1 MILEL
6 EVRHPGDKEFMEK
19 SFYLENLIGKRY
31 QTSGWLRDGAK
42 SNARTRRERTAM
54 SLEGI
59 LASCMKAEKTA
70 SESQRKYSWER
81 GPDREKGNEDGV

>member
-1 MILEL
+1 MGLNLMLEQ
-6 EVRHPGDKEFMEK
+6 D
-19 SFYLENLIGKRY
+19 
-31 QTSGWLRDGAK
+31 
-42 SNARTRRERTAM
+42 ERTAM
-54 SLEGI
+54 SLKGI

>member
-1 MILEL
+1 MNWKLDTRE
-6 EVRHPGDKEFMEK
+6 MK
-19 SFYLENLIGKRY
+19 SLWKSQIGWKIKKRC
-31 QTSGWLRDGAK
+31 QISGWLRDGAK

-59 LASCMKAEKTA
+59 LASCMKAEKIA

-81 GPDREKGNEDGV
+81 RPDSEKGNEDGV